1 MAEVVR
7 GQRRGHRWHRIGH
20 GLHAD
25 GPCTLE
31 ERLRGWALVL
41 PESAVWTHLSA
52 AEVRGWWLPNPLP
65 HPVFAAVGPG
75 DRHPQR
81 RGLSVCRLRQP
92 PQAVPIRGLQLA
104 TATETLVAAAR
115 DLTVLDLV
123 PLADSALRS
132 GDCTLDDLA
141 EVAVS
146 GRRGAAVLRSV
157 LPLLD
162 ARSESAWESV
172 MRVLHRA
179 AGIPVEPQHQVLDGA
194 GRFVA
199 RADLWVVGT
208 RRLHE
213 YDGEVH
219 RDRSAHRSDL
229 DRDRRLLDAGWQR
242 YGYTAAEVLRGGPLL
257 ASVDAALGRR
267 WDGSRLDRWRTLV
280 DASWWGAGG
289 RARAAARWPGIDC

>member
-1 MAEVVR
+1 MVEVVR
-7 GQRRGHRWHRIGH
+7 GERRGRRWQRIAH

-31 ERLRGWALVL
+31 DRLRGWALVL
-41 PESAVWTHLSA
+41 PDSAVWTHLTA
-52 AEVRGWWLPNPLP
+52 AEVRGWWLPHAVPR
-65 HPVFAAVGPG
+65 PVFAAVGAHG
-75 DRHPQR
+75 RHPQR
-81 RGLSVCRLRQP
+81 RGLSVRRLQSQP
-92 PQAVPIRGLQLA
+92 EAEIVRGLRLA
-104 TATETLVAAAR
+104 TGSETLLAAAR
-115 DLTVLDLV
+115 DLAVLDLV
-123 PLADSALRS
+123 PLADSALRN
-132 GDCTLDDLA
+132 GDVVVDDLA
-141 EVAVS
+141 VLATS
-146 GRRGAAVLRSV
+146 GRPGAAVLRSV

-179 AGIPVEPQHQVLDGA
+179 AGIPVEPQHSVLDGT

-219 RDRSAHRSDL
+219 RDRAAHRSDL

-257 ASVDAALGRR
+257 ASVDAALERR
-267 WDGSRLDRWRTLV
+267 WDGSRLARWRALV
-280 DASWWGAGG
+280 DASSWGAGG
-289 RARAAARWPGIDC
+289 RARAAARWPGP

>member
-1 MAEVVR
+1 MVEVVR
-7 GQRRGHRWHRIGH
+7 GERRGRRWHRIAH

-31 ERLRGWALVL
+31 QRLRGWALVL
-41 PESAVWTHLSA
+41 PESAVWTHLTA
-52 AEVRGWWLPNPLP
+52 AEVRGWWLPNALP
-65 HPVFAAVGPG
+65 HPAFAAVGPG

-81 RGLSVCRLRQP
+81 RALSVCRLQCSP
-92 PQAVPIRGLQLA
+92 EAEVVRGVRLA
-104 TATETLVAAAR
+104 SGSETLLAAAR

-132 GDCTLDDLA
+132 GDCTVDDLA
-141 EVAVS
+141 LVAAS
-146 GRRGAAVLRSV
+146 GRPGSAVLRSV

-162 ARSESAWESV
+162 SRSESAWESV

-179 AGIPVEPQHQVLDGA
+179 AGIAVEPQHRVLDGA

-199 RADLWVVGT
+199 RADLWLVGT

-219 RDRSAHRSDL
+219 RDRRAHRSDL

-242 YGYTAAEVLRGGPLL
+242 HGYTAPEVLRGGPLL

-267 WDGSRLDRWRTLV
+267 WDGARLVGWRQLV

-289 RARAAARWPGIDC
+289 RARAGARWPDLGC